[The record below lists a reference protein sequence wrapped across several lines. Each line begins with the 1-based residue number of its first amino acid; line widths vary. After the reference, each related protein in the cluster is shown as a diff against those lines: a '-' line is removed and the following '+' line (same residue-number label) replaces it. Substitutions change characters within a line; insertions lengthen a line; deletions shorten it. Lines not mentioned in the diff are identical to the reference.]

1 MGRKTNFAERTPS
14 GPGRKARKQKPPELP
29 AILQKE
35 EKQLAEKNAK
45 TKPLG
50 RRSQQRA
57 AKRSALK
64 AGTLKK
70 TGRPLAKK
78 KKASDELLD
87 SEGMSDDDEDGE
99 GEKKKLFEDDDED
112 EDEDDAPIPDD
123 FAAGESESSEDED
136 DEDEEELPIEE
147 KSRKLKL
154 KQAADEEMAEAEL
167 QMNVQTRLEKYTLP
181 TGEEVEK
188 EMILPPDLTILKTR
202 INEVI
207 AVLNDFTNK
216 REASR
221 SRPEYIA
228 QLRRDLCSYYS
239 YNEFLMGAFMETFP
253 LQELIEFLESNETP
267 RPLTIR
273 TNTLKTR
280 RRDLAQCLI
289 NRGVNLDPV
298 GKWSKVGLVVYN
310 SQVPIGATP
319 EYLAGHYILQGA
331 SSFLPVMALAPQ
343 EGEKILD
350 MSAAPGGKTSHIAA
364 LMKNTGMLFA
374 NDASADRA
382 KAIVG
387 NLHRLGV
394 TNCVVMS
401 YDGRALPKVGKGYS
415 RVLLDAP
422 CSGTGVISKDPSAK
436 TSKDDKDINRCS
448 HLQKELILAAIDCA
462 EVGGYVVYSTCSV
475 LVQENEWV
483 VDYALNKRHV
493 KLVPTGL
500 DFGREG
506 FTRFQKLKFHPSLK
520 DTKRFYPHTH
530 NMDGFFVAK
539 LKKLSNESPKDA
551 QKPETE
557 AEDETKDKEEPKDSD
572 SDSDDEPQVNGN
584 KKSKGKKGGKGGNK
598 KKQNGQLNGVAK
610 QQGSKI
616 EKKKPQMQKKKGLK
630 KKMKNGPVN
639 K

>member
-1 MGRKTNFAERTPS
+1 MGRKSNFAEKAPS

-29 AILQKE
+29 AIVLKE
-35 EKQLAEKNAK
+35 EKKLAEKNAK
-45 TKPLG
+45 TKVLG

-64 AGTLKK
+64 AGT
-70 TGRPLAKK
+70 K
-78 KKASDELLD
+78 KKAVAPKKVKNEEDDLMDSDD
-87 SEGMSDDDEDGE
+87 MSDQENKKKNLFDDDDE
-99 GEKKKLFEDDDED
+99 
-112 EDEDDAPIPDD
+112 EDEDDAPIADK
-123 FAAGESESSEDED
+123 FEGSEGESSEDE
-136 DEDEEELPIEE
+136 EEEEMPIEA
-147 KSRKLKL
+147 KSRKLMQ
-154 KQAADEEMAEAEL
+154 KQEEDEEMAEAEL

-181 TGEEVEK
+181 TDDEVEK
-188 EMILPPDLTILKTR
+188 EKVLPPELTILKQR

-207 AVLNDFTNK
+207 SVLNDFTKK
-216 REASR
+216 REESR

-310 SQVPIGATP
+310 SQVPVGATP

-374 NDASADRA
+374 NDANPDRA

-394 TNCVVMS
+394 TNCAVMS
-401 YDGRALPKVGKGYS
+401 YDGRALPKVGGGYN

-422 CSGTGVISKDPSAK
+422 CSGSGVISKDPSAK
-436 TSKDDKDINRCS
+436 ISKDDKDINRCS

-462 EVGGYVVYSTCSV
+462 DVGGHIVYSTCSV

-483 VDYALNKRHV
+483 VDYALGKRHV
-493 KLVPTGL
+493 ALVSTGL

-520 DTKRFYPHTH
+520 MTKRFYPHTH

-539 LKKLSNESPKDA
+539 LKKISNAPPKPVEE
-551 QKPETE
+551 PEKEEEKVE
-557 AEDETKDKEEPKDSD
+557 AENGDA
-572 SDSDDEPQVNGN
+572 DSDDEPEA
-584 KKSKGKKGGKGGNK
+584 KAKKGGKSGKKNK
-598 KKQNGQLNGVAK
+598 KQQNGKMNGVGK
-610 QQGSKI
+610 QSKVN
-616 EKKKPQMQKKKGLK
+616 KKKPQLQKKKQLEKKLK
-630 KKMKNGPVN
+630 KASQS
-639 K
+639 

>member
-1 MGRKTNFAERTPS
+1 MGRKTNFVEKTPS

-29 AILQKE
+29 AILLKE
-35 EKQLAEKNAK
+35 EKKLAEKDAK
-45 TKPLG
+45 TKILG
-50 RRSQQRA
+50 RRSQKRA

-64 AGTLKK
+64 AGTIKK
-70 TGRPLAKK
+70 TVIPKK
-78 KKASDELLD
+78 TKSEDDEDMLD
-87 SEGMSDDDEDGE
+87 SEDMSDEENQKKKLFDDDDEDDNQDNE
-99 GEKKKLFEDDDED
+99 ENEDDT
-112 EDEDDAPIPDD
+112 PIADD
-123 FAAGESESSEDED
+123 FEASEDESSE
-136 DEDEEELPIEE
+136 EEELPIEE
-147 KSRKLKL
+147 KSRKLME
-154 KQAADEEMAEAEL
+154 KQGEDEEMAEAEL

-181 TGEEVEK
+181 SGEEIEK
-188 EMILPPDLTILKTR
+188 EKILPPELTVLKQR

-207 AVLNDFTNK
+207 SVLNDFTNK
-216 REASR
+216 REESR
-221 SRPEYIA
+221 SRPEYIE

-253 LQELIEFLESNETP
+253 LHELIEFLESNETP

-331 SSFLPVMALAPQ
+331 SSYLPVMALAPQ
-343 EGEKILD
+343 EGERILD

-374 NDASADRA
+374 NDANPDRA

-394 TNCVVMS
+394 SNCAVMS
-401 YDGRALPKVGKGYS
+401 YDGRALPKVGKGYN

-422 CSGTGVISKDPSAK
+422 CSGSGVISKDPSAK
-436 TSKDDKDINRCS
+436 ISKDDKDINRCS
-448 HLQKELILAAIDCA
+448 HLQKELILAAIDCTD
-462 EVGGYVVYSTCSV
+462 VGGYIVYSTCSV

-483 VDYALNKRHV
+483 VDYALSKRHV
-493 KLVPTGL
+493 ALVSTGL

-520 DTKRFYPHTH
+520 MTKRFYPHTH

-539 LKKLSNESPKDA
+539 LKKVSNEPPKRS
-551 QKPETE
+551 
-557 AEDETKDKEEPKDSD
+557 EEPEKQEEGNVEAANGD
-572 SDSDDEPQVNGN
+572 SDSDDEPKAKVKN
-584 KKSKGKKGGKGGNK
+584 GGKAT
-598 KKQNGQLNGVAK
+598 KKQKKHQNGKTNGVAK
-610 QQGSKI
+610 QGKI
-616 EKKKPQMQKKKGLK
+616 KKKKPLMQNKKLLEK
-630 KKMKNGPVN
+630 KVKKASLSVN